1 MQHYDAPI
9 LQLERAKTHRQE
21 MHFMIRLDD
30 LDIFV
35 KAASQDSFSAVAR
48 KLDVLPAQISAAIKR
63 LERELD
69 IRLFARSTR
78 SLRLTAE
85 GEFYLPYAREAL
97 HALYAGQEGIRNDD
111 DQQLQGT
118 IQIACASDLGRNVL
132 LPWLLDYR
140 QHHPGVN
147 LRLSVS
153 DKVADVYREP
163 VDVAIRYGILQD
175 ANFVCLPLVP
185 HNRRVLAAAPSYIAQ
200 HGQPNSPSELKH
212 HACLLYEVNG
222 KVYDRWKF
230 PASNGELCVDVS
242 GPVVSDDADII
253 RRCAVAGQGIIYKSW
268 LDICADVQSGA
279 LVLLCADH
287 PGEAFPL
294 NFICPHRKQFSL
306 AIRQLYRWLREQL
319 LTLYDEMLRLSDN
332 RFRPSSSGR
341 N

>member
-1 MQHYDAPI
+1 
-9 LQLERAKTHRQE
+9 
-21 MHFMIRLDD
+21 MIRLDD

-35 KAASQDSFSAVAR
+35 RAASQESFSAVAR
-48 KLDVLPAQISAAIKR
+48 KLDVLPAQVSAAIKR

-97 HALYAGQEGIRNDD
+97 HALYAGQEGVRNDE
-111 DQQLQGT
+111 QQLQGT
-118 IQIACASDLGRNVL
+118 IQIACPSDLGRNLL

-140 QHHPGVN
+140 QSHPGLN

-163 VDVAIRYGILQD
+163 VDVAIRYGTLQD

-185 HNRRVLAAAPSYIAQ
+185 DNRRVLAAAPSYIAKN
-200 HGQPNSPSELKH
+200 GQPKTPAELAQ
-212 HACLLYEVNG
+212 HACLQFELSG
-222 KVYDRWKF
+222 KVYDRWRF
-230 PASNGELCVDVS
+230 PLAQGDFWVDVN

-253 RRCAVAGQGIIYKSW
+253 RRCAIAGQGIIYKSW
-268 LDICADVQSGA
+268 LDISADVKSGA
-279 LVLLCADH
+279 LVLLSTDYE
-287 PGEAFPL
+287 GEGFPL

-306 AIRQLYRWLREQL
+306 AIRQLYRRVREHCM
-319 LTLYDEMLRLSDN
+319 TLAHEMP
-332 RFRPSSSGR
+332 RFIHEKPPTPPRSGTKSGVAIMPL
-341 N
+341 